1 MKYKS
6 KLKFFIS
13 SVFLYSILI
22 VPLSAN
28 TSFIVAGH
36 LYGITDDRVALEKLT
51 SSFES
56 LNPDYIF
63 ILGDSSLQDESV
75 YNFFNNKFNGR
86 IFFSPGN
93 HEIVKTSLKKYISN
107 VGYTYNSIET
117 DNVRFILINSLDSA
131 KNINNYLKTSVKN
144 DKKVQIILTHHRL
157 WDDSL
162 TSDFPYQHNKSYY
175 FKEIYPIIYEKVSA
189 IFSGNSNR
197 QYFANYIE
205 KDECSLQNVNN
216 IYWVDQVGGIDG
228 YSIGT
233 GQGKPKLGFVYVEE
247 YNGNLIV
254 RPQQINFENEDLI
267 PLDKL
272 CKARTSVDPIDSSS
286 MYFAITWPIK
296 KFLQSQRKQTIFLFG
311 IGLGA
316 GVLLLVYF
324 FFLRRFKQK
333 I

>member
-1 MKYKS
+1 MKYKF
-6 KLKFFIS
+6 KLN
-13 SVFLYSILI
+13 FLICNFLLYTLLILP
-22 VPLSAN
+22 VSAN

-36 LYGITDDRVALEKLT
+36 LYGITDDSFALEKLT
-51 SSFES
+51 ASFES

-75 YNFFNNKFNGR
+75 YNFFNNKFKGR

-107 VGYTYNSIET
+107 VGYTYNTIET
-117 DNVRFILINSLDSA
+117 DSVRFILINSLDSA
-131 KNINNYLKTSVKN
+131 KDINNYLKKALKSN
-144 DKKVQIILTHHRL
+144 NKKVQIIMTHHRL

-162 TSDFPYQHNKSYY
+162 TSDYPYQHDKSYY

-197 QYFANYIE
+197 QYFANYNE
-205 KDECSLQNVNN
+205 TDGCSLQNVNN

-254 RPQQINFENEDLI
+254 RPHQINFENEDLI
-267 PLDKL
+267 PIDKL
-272 CKARTSVDPIDSSS
+272 CKSSVSAPPNDTNSV
-286 MYFAITWPIK
+286 YFALTWPIK
-296 KFLQSQRKQTIFLFG
+296 KFLQSQRKQTIFIFG
-311 IGLGA
+311 IGF
-316 GVLLLVYF
+316 GVGLPLLIYF
-324 FFLRRFKQK
+324 FFLRRFK
-333 I
+333 